1 MKFLIE
7 NPLFENLLK
16 KAEKYRPLYKTLNE
30 QESPEAEKKDT
41 VDKPKEEKKSS
52 DLEKI
57 LNEIIFGAYAVMNS
71 SIISF
76 PASKYKDGFSS
87 KFNSTLQDL
96 SSDTSPKILM
106 DKISKTFDAFVSG
119 AMKDPGIKGLE
130 DAYKDYQ
137 SSMALYKEALIELEK
152 QEPDKIG
159 SEETKKALGDKL
171 TSILNVTKDTLAN
184 KSATAANESFI
195 NESLESK
202 RSEKFVNR
210 GNLVSF
216 VNNCKSL
223 VSQIQ
228 AKLDQ
233 VSTYKTA
240 SPNLKTPSAY
250 EAKFTELLNRAN
262 ELTKDAK
269 STRKE
274 DGKITKDHD
283 LITKYNDLY
292 TEIKGDL
299 EESSKQFDTKI
310 KDERISY
317 LKGLKYAKASEVI
330 GKAVEAKNSGDQK
343 VNAAITKAAAEA
355 SVKKET
361 DQKEG
366 SSSEVLQIKEPIK
379 RSAVKGKKDPD
390 VEAFQ
395 KLVLNKFKGIKKIAD
410 NPLFQKFAKY
420 GADGLFG
427 NSTAGIIQ
435 GLKAGFGL
443 KDTSADIT
451 AELVDKI
458 KTEKIAESRIQVLKF
473 SDFENLARS
482 VMEEFNFDAFNKTIE
497 AGKLVDPNY
506 VKPKI
511 SEIASSTKSS
521 GTDKKI
527 SSEDIKKAVD
537 DAVNKLKGDFKREEI
552 IKELVK
558 IKGVK
563 KEERYDGE
571 KVMAIAVSPGMRFYE
586 NGAALRVWDKMLG
599 LYDLTKD
606 EFKGNDGSIDKI
618 SEVVSK
624 VTPSKYSK
632 KAQSLSFDIYGGI
645 PRNKSLYNDLLNWK
659 PEEIKLLAGA
669 YKAYQASRNK
679 STTLLDDL
687 AGEWSNTE
695 EIKKVI
701 KKFGKNLE

>member
-1 MKFLIE
+1 MKKELLIE

-16 KAEKYRPLYKTLNE
+16 KAEKYQPLYRAINE

-87 KFNSTLQDL
+87 KFNSALQDL
-96 SSDTSPKILM
+96 SSDTSPKVLM
-106 DKISKTFDAFVSG
+106 DKISKTFDDFVSG
-119 AMKDPGIKGLE
+119 ATKDPGIKGLE

-137 SSMALYKEALIELEK
+137 SSMTLYKEALVELEK

-171 TSILNVTKDTLAN
+171 ASILNVTKDTLAN
-184 KSATAANESFI
+184 KGATAANESFI

-202 RSEKFVNR
+202 RSEKFVNG

-233 VSTYKTA
+233 VLTYKTA
-240 SPNLKTPSAY
+240 SPNLKTPGAY

-262 ELTKDAK
+262 DAK

-274 DGKITKDHD
+274 DGKRTKDQD

-317 LKGLKYAKASEVI
+317 LKGLKYAKATEVI
-330 GKAVEAKNSGDQK
+330 GKAVQAKNSGDQK
-343 VNAAITKAAAEA
+343 VNAAIAKAATE
-355 SVKKET
+355 SSSKKGA

-366 SSSEVLQIKEPIK
+366 SSEGLQIKEPIK

-395 KLVLNKFKGIKKIAD
+395 KLVLDKFKGIKKISD

-443 KDTSADIT
+443 KDTSPDIT

-458 KTEKIAESRIQVLKF
+458 KTEKIAESKIQVLKF
-473 SDFENLARS
+473 SDFENLAKP
-482 VMEEFNFDAFNKTIE
+482 VMEEFDFDAFNKTIE
-497 AGKLVDPNY
+497 AGKLTDPNY
-506 VKPKI
+506 VKPKR
-511 SEIASSTKSS
+511 SEIASSTKST

-537 DAVNKLKGDFKREEI
+537 DAVNKVKGDFKREEI

-563 KEERYDGE
+563 KEEKYDGE

-624 VTPSKYSK
+624 VTPSKYTK
-632 KAQSLSFDIYGGI
+632 KVQSLSFDIYGGN
-645 PRNKSLYNDLLNWK
+645 PRNKVLYNDLLNWK

-679 STTLLDDL
+679 STTLFDDL
-687 AGEWSNTE
+687 ADEWTNTE
-695 EIKKVI
+695 EIKKVL
-701 KKFGKNLE
+701 KKFGTNLE

>member
-1 MKFLIE
+1 MKKELLIE

-16 KAEKYRPLYKTLNE
+16 KAEKYQPLYKTLNE
-30 QESPEAEKKDT
+30 QESPEAGKKDT

-87 KFNSTLQDL
+87 KFNSALQDL

-106 DKISKTFDAFVSG
+106 DKISKTFDDFVSG
-119 AMKDPGIKGLE
+119 AMKDSGIKGLK

-171 TSILNVTKDTLAN
+171 TSILNVTKGTLAN
-184 KSATAANESFI
+184 KVATAANESFI

-250 EAKFTELLNRAN
+250 EAKFTELLNRTN

-274 DGKITKDHD
+274 EGKKTKDQD

-330 GKAVEAKNSGDQK
+330 GKAVEAKNRGDQK
-343 VNAAITKAAAEA
+343 VNAAIAKAAAEA
-355 SVKKET
+355 SVKKE
-361 DQKEG
+361 G
-366 SSSEVLQIKEPIK
+366 SSSNGLQIKEPIK

-395 KLVLNKFKGIKKIAD
+395 KLVLDKFKGIKKIAD

-443 KDTSADIT
+443 KDTSSDIT
-451 AELVDKI
+451 AELVGKI

-473 SDFENLARS
+473 SDFENLTKS
-482 VMEEFNFDAFNKTIE
+482 VMEEFDFGAFNKTIE
-497 AGKLVDPNY
+497 AGKIVDPNY
-506 VKPKI
+506 VKPKR

-537 DAVNKLKGDFKREEI
+537 DAVNKLNGDFKREEI

-563 KEERYDGE
+563 KEEKYDGE

-599 LYDLTKD
+599 FYDLTKD

-632 KAQSLSFDIYGGI
+632 KVQSLSFDIYGGN

-679 STTLLDDL
+679 STTLFDDL
-687 AGEWSNTE
+687 ADEWSSTE
-695 EIKKVI
+695 EIKKVL
-701 KKFGKNLE
+701 KKFGTNLE

>member
-1 MKFLIE
+1 MKKELLIE

-16 KAEKYRPLYKTLNE
+16 KAEKYQPLYKTLNE
-30 QESPEAEKKDT
+30 QESPEAGKKDT

-87 KFNSTLQDL
+87 KFNSALQDL

-106 DKISKTFDAFVSG
+106 DKISKTFDDFVSG
-119 AMKDPGIKGLE
+119 AMKDSGIKGLK

-171 TSILNVTKDTLAN
+171 TSILNVTKGTLAN
-184 KSATAANESFI
+184 KVATAANESFI

-250 EAKFTELLNRAN
+250 EAKFTELLNRTN

-274 DGKITKDHD
+274 EGKKTKDQD

-330 GKAVEAKNSGDQK
+330 GKAVEAKNRGDQK
-343 VNAAITKAAAEA
+343 INAAIAKAAAEA
-355 SVKKET
+355 SVKKE
-361 DQKEG
+361 G
-366 SSSEVLQIKEPIK
+366 SSSNGLQIKEPIK

-395 KLVLNKFKGIKKIAD
+395 KLVLDKFKGIKKIAD

-443 KDTSADIT
+443 KDTSSDIT
-451 AELVDKI
+451 AELVGKI
-458 KTEKIAESRIQVLKF
+458 KTEKIAESRIQVLKY
-473 SDFENLARS
+473 SDFENLTKS
-482 VMEEFNFDAFNKTIE
+482 VMEEFDFGAFNKTIE

-537 DAVNKLKGDFKREEI
+537 DAVNKLNGDFKREEI

-563 KEERYDGE
+563 KEEKYDGE

-599 LYDLTKD
+599 FYDLTKD

-632 KAQSLSFDIYGGI
+632 KTQSLSFDIYGGA

-659 PEEIKLLAGA
+659 PEEIKLLARA
-669 YKAYQASRNK
+669 YKDHQASENR
-679 STTLLDDL
+679 SATLFDDL
-687 AGEWSNTE
+687 SDEWSNTE
-695 EIKKVI
+695 EIKKVL